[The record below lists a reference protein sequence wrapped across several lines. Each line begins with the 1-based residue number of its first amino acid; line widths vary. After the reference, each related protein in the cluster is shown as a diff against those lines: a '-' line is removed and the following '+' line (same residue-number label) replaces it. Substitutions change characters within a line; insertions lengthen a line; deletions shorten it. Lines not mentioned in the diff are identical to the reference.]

1 MQRMS
6 LTHRET
12 SSKHAD
18 LFLTHPSRCHGKGN
32 DFGPLMV
39 KPKGVDRKWVS
50 LRIGPNY
57 KLITCE
63 SK

>member
-18 LFLTHPSRCHGKGN
+18 LFLTHPSHCHGKGN
-32 DFGPLMV
+32 NFGPLYGQTQRGRQEM
-39 KPKGVDRKWVS
+39 GQSEDRS
-50 LRIGPNY
+50 QLQTDN
-57 KLITCE
+57 L
-63 SK
+63 